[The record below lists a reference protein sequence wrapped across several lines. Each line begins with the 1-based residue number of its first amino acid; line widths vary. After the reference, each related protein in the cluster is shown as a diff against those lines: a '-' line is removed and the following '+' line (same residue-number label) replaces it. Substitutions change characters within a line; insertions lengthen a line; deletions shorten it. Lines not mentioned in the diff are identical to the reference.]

1 MPIPLRT
8 TTCRRCGADS
18 EQGVAYCSTCGASL
32 NASDLSQG
40 VQVDAVFG
48 SYRLLQQIGE
58 GGMGRVFVAEHTR
71 LGRQV
76 AIKIL
81 RSEYAGD
88 TEAVKRFFA
97 EARAVNLIKHENIIE
112 ITDFVENENGRSY
125 YIMELL
131 TGTDLRRLLDR
142 EQILPVARAVAI
154 ALQVARG
161 TAAAHAGGI
170 IHRDLKP
177 DNVFLTERGGH
188 ADFVKL
194 LDFGVA
200 KLQNATDLEKISTF
214 KTNAGIV
221 VGTPDYMSPEQGAG
235 KSVDHR
241 ADIYSLGVMLFEM
254 VTGQRPFR
262 ADSFI
267 ELMMQ
272 HMTAAPPRPS
282 TLRAIPHSLP
292 PTLERLIL
300 ACLAKD
306 PDGRPDS
313 MNTVAR
319 ALEAT
324 ARGDADD
331 EVPLGEKTAI
341 RAARHRRSSRLAWMA
356 VGAALLAAGSA
367 WWWRSQATGAGQE
380 PRVAVA
386 PTAAPPAL
394 AVEPRSIVQFRSQP
408 PGATVFADG
417 AAEPLGMTP
426 FSATLIPSARP
437 QTFEFR
443 LNGHATERRAVAIV
457 DGAQLDV
464 TLAPASPAVSPDQS
478 PPQHAPTKKHAPRAD
493 RTAVLNPFK

>member
-18 EQGVAYCSTCGASL
+18 EEGVAYCSTCGASL

-71 LGRQV
+71 LGRHV

-81 RSEYAGD
+81 RSEYAGNV
-88 TEAVKRFFA
+88 EAVKRFFS

-112 ITDFVENENGRSY
+112 ISDFVENDNGRSY

-142 EQILPVARAVAI
+142 EQVLPVSRAVAI
-154 ALQVARG
+154 GLQMARAI
-161 TAAAHAGGI
+161 AAAHACGI

-177 DNVFLTERGGH
+177 DNVFLIERGGQ
-188 ADFVKL
+188 ADFVKM

-200 KLQNATDLEKISTF
+200 KLQNPTGEEKISTF
-214 KTNAGIV
+214 KTSAGIV

-235 KSVDHR
+235 KAIDHR
-241 ADIYSLGVMLFEM
+241 TDIYSLGVVLFEM

-262 ADSFI
+262 AESFG
-267 ELMMQ
+267 ELMIQ

-292 PTLERLIL
+292 PALERLIL
-300 ACLAKD
+300 ACLAKE
-306 PDGRPDS
+306 PEGRPVS

-319 ALEAT
+319 VLEAI
-324 ARGDADD
+324 ARGDAED
-331 EVPLGEKTAI
+331 EVPLDEKTAI
-341 RAARHRRSSRLAWMA
+341 RAARRGRSSRLAW
-356 VGAALLAAGSA
+356 VAAGVAILAGGSA
-367 WWWRSQATGAGQE
+367 WWWRSHARATGHE
-380 PRVAVA
+380 SHAVA
-386 PTAAPPAL
+386 QPAAPPAL
-394 AVEPRSIVQFRSQP
+394 AVEPMAIVQFRSRP
-408 PGATVFADG
+408 PGAAVFADG
-417 AAEPLGMTP
+417 ATAPLGVTP
-426 FSATLIPSARP
+426 FSATLTPSARA

-443 LNGHATERRAVAIV
+443 LEGHATERGAIAIV
-457 DGAQLDV
+457 DGAQLEV
-464 TLAPASPAVSPDQS
+464 TLAPVSPPVSPGQS
-478 PPQHAPTKKHAPRAD
+478 PPQRAPTKRHSPRSD